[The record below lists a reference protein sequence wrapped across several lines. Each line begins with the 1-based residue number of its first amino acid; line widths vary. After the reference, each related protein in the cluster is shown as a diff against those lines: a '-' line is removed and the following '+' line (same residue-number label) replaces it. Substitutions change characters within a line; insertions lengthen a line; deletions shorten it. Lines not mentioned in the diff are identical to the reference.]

1 MKKTTYDYRKLPI
14 KRRGDKAL
22 AEREWKTI
30 SKKSRKVMGL
40 SKEAFIK
47 EFLEEL
53 YYIRRKKR

>member
-30 SKKSRKVMGL
+30 SKKERKNLGL
-40 SKEAFIK
+40 TKEIFIR
-47 EFLEEL
+47 EFLKEL